1 MRFALF
7 MVVAFCPWQSAF
19 AVSQY
24 DTAVLADNPALY
36 LRMSAP
42 GTQRMERDRSGNS
55 RHGKY
60 FPQTATF
67 SKTQLPNGEA
77 ATEFDGVNQY
87 VEVSSASALSVR
99 RGGAL
104 TLEAWIRPDVLNF
117 PNDERDGYV
126 HWAGKGESGQH
137 EYVLRM
143 YSKINSASRPNRISG
158 YAFNPS
164 GGLGSGSYFQDTVMA
179 GQWMHVVVVISTRTR
194 PGTIK
199 IYKNGVLRQ
208 TTSLDQ
214 FHVVPRAGNAPL
226 RIGTRDFGS
235 FFKGAIGKFA
245 VYAHPLTQAQIQNH
259 FNKM

>member
-1 MRFALF
+1 MQFTLLIAL
-7 MVVAFCPWQSAF
+7 VLCPLQSAL
-19 AVSQY
+19 AASQY
-24 DTAVLADNPALY
+24 DTAVLADNPTLY
-36 LRMSAP
+36 LRMSAV
-42 GTQRMERDRSGNS
+42 GTQHTEIDRSGNN
-55 RHGKY
+55 RHGTY
-60 FPQTATF
+60 FPQTAIF

-77 ATEFDGVNQY
+77 ATVFDGVNQY

-117 PNDERDGYV
+117 PNDESDGYV

-137 EYVLRM
+137 EYALRM
-143 YSKINSASRPNRISG
+143 YSKNNTASRPNRISG
-158 YAFNPS
+158 YAFNPA
-164 GGLGSGSYFQDTVMA
+164 GGLGSGSYFQDVVTA
-179 GQWMHVVVVISTRTR
+179 GHWIHVVVIISTRTR

-199 IYKNGVLRQ
+199 IYKNGSLRQ
-208 TTSLDQ
+208 TTLLDQ

-245 VYAHPLTQAQIQNH
+245 LYAYPLSQRQIQNH